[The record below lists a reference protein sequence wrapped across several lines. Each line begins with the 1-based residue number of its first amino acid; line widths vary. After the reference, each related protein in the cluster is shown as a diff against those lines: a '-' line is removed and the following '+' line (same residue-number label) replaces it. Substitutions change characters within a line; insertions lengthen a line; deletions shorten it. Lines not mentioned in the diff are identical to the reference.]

1 MGMDAQGPGM
11 NGLQNMTGMQPQQDQ
26 TTVQNV
32 TPVNPV
38 VTGNG
43 LQNAQSQG
51 KGMYGPQQSS
61 VPTQNTPNQWSGVST
76 AKGGHSAPTLMSAQP
91 PGQAQNTVTSGQPI
105 MGQPNQYMNTIGQN
119 QQPFSYA
126 QPHFGGKTGGSSGTG
141 SPNSG
146 GKGKG

>member
-11 NGLQNMTGMQPQQDQ
+11 NGLQNMMGMQPQQDQ

-76 AKGGHSAPTLMSAQP
+76 AKGGPPAPTLMSAQP

-119 QQPFSYA
+119 QQPFSYV
-126 QPHFGGKTGGSSGTG
+126 QHG
-141 SPNSG
+141 N

>member
-11 NGLQNMTGMQPQQDQ
+11 NGLQNMMGMQPQQDQ

-61 VPTQNTPNQWSGVST
+61 VPIQNTPNQWSGVST
-76 AKGGHSAPTLMSAQP
+76 AKGGPTAPTLMSAQP
-91 PGQAQNTVTSGQPI
+91 PGQAQNSVTSGQPI

-119 QQPFSYA
+119 QQPFSYV
-126 QPHFGGKTGGSSGTG
+126 QPQSSGKTGGSSGTG

>member
-1 MGMDAQGPGM
+1 MDAQGPGM

-76 AKGGHSAPTLMSAQP
+76 AKGGPPAPTLMSAQP

-105 MGQPNQYMNTIGQN
+105 MGQPNQYMNTVHG
-119 QQPFSYA
+119 
-126 QPHFGGKTGGSSGTG
+126 
-141 SPNSG
+141 G
-146 GKGKG
+146 GKGGNSQPMSQPIGGGGGKGGQPSASQNVSNGKG